1 MIRSICHFVLGLLF
15 AVTVCPTEA
24 RSGSPQQLQ
33 LPNDNSTKVLWQT
46 SHLPNSAS
54 RLDWAWIEGVLVR
67 NRTTPISGQAVGG
80 ILIQSIYSMIYG
92 DDHRNIS
99 DFSWTLAYPNRGSKF
114 PFNVTLK
121 VRSYNLPAPLNLDAS
136 RLGTALSIL
145 GNHYDSYWDLT
156 QLHEWDFDIGV
167 VESKVY
173 PAQKSLNIIASGSIS
188 HLSPLADE

>member
-1 MIRSICHFVLGLLF
+1 
-15 AVTVCPTEA
+15 
-24 RSGSPQQLQ
+24 
-33 LPNDNSTKVLWQT
+33 
-46 SHLPNSAS
+46 
-54 RLDWAWIEGVLVR
+54 
-67 NRTTPISGQAVGG
+67 
-80 ILIQSIYSMIYG
+80 MIYG